1 MRHIEEEG
9 GLRLIGEFDLA
20 ERFFQL
26 LLFLPL
32 LMDDLIQRAVA
43 YDDLEMIFILLRKH
57 RPHFE
62 ILIPRRIRTRMAA
75 DAVRLMPEKL
85 LLEASG

>member
-20 ERFFQL
+20 ERFFQQ

-43 YDDLEMIFILLRKH
+43 YDDLE
-57 RPHFE
+57 
-62 ILIPRRIRTRMAA
+62 
-75 DAVRLMPEKL
+75 
-85 LLEASG
+85 